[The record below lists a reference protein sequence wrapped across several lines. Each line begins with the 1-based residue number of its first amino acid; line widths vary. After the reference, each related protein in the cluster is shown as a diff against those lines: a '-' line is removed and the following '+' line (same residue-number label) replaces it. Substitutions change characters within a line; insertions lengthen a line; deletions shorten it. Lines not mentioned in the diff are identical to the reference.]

1 MRGEFSKAREGRGAG
16 GFCHHVTPNWPEFRR
31 PQAGMSRDMILRRTL
46 LGTGLLGASTA
57 AYGFGVSPF
66 ADPVITRYALTP
78 PGWPG
83 GLRLRI
89 AVLADLHAGAPLM
102 SLDRVA
108 RIVAAANA
116 LGADMTVLLGD
127 YGPVSRLVRQP
138 YAPDEVAA
146 VLAGLHAPLGV
157 FAITGNHDW
166 WEDRAAMERRSGRPE
181 WLAALARHGITT
193 LQNEARR
200 LPQGFWLAGLDSQRA
215 FRGRGADDLPG
226 TLAQVSDRAPLLL
239 LAHEPDIFATLPDRV
254 ALTLCGHTHGGQIRL
269 FGYSPAVPSRFGNRY
284 AYGRVTEG
292 GRELIVS
299 GGLGTSILPVRFGV
313 PPEIVEVTLGA

>member
-1 MRGEFSKAREGRGAG
+1 MTHG
-16 GFCHHVTPNWPEFRR
+16 
-31 PQAGMSRDMILRRTL
+31 MILRRTF
-46 LGTGLLGASTA
+46 LGTGLLGIGLGAHALGLA
-57 AYGFGVSPF
+57 AF

-78 PGWPG
+78 KGWPP

-102 SLDRVA
+102 GLERVA

-116 LGADMTVLLGD
+116 LDADMIVLLGD

-138 YAPDEVAA
+138 YAPEQVAPI
-146 VLAGLHAPLGV
+146 LAGLRAPLGV
-157 FAITGNHDW
+157 FAIAGNHDW
-166 WEDRAAMERRSGRPE
+166 WEDKAAMERRSGRPE
-181 WLAALARHGITT
+181 WLAALARHGITP

-200 LPQGFWLAGLDSQRA
+200 FAQGFWLAGLDSQRA

-226 TLAQVSDRAPLLL
+226 TLAQVTDAAPILL

-254 ALTLCGHTHGGQIRL
+254 ALTLCGHTHGGQVRL

-284 AYGRVTEG
+284 AYGRISEG
-292 GRELIVS
+292 GRDLIVS